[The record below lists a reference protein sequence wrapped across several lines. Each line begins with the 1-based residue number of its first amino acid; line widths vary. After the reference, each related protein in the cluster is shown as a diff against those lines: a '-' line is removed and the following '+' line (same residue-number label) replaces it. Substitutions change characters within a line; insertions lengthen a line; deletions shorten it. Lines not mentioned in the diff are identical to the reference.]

1 MYSIYYIKGYKHNS
15 KLKTNLHFDFFNTMN
30 GFNDDEIESIKK
42 LKTNQSLEL
51 FGHDEKIIIF
61 KQNERSIHE

>member
-1 MYSIYYIKGYKHNS
+1 MYSIYYIRGYNDNS
-15 KLKTNLHFDFFNTMN
+15 KLKKNLHLDFFNSMN

-61 KQNERSIHE
+61 KQNERFTNE